1 VYICGCKRCV
11 VCRSSEELGFRARN
25 NRVTVRDLVLV
36 MWLGSV
42 LAAACRL
49 LSADSS
55 VAPMR

>member
-1 VYICGCKRCV
+1 MLFVGV
-11 VCRSSEELGFRARN
+11 VKSWVFGARN
-25 NRVTVRDLVLV
+25 NRVTVRDFGLV